1 MQIMHLLKA
10 FFLAV
15 MLMTAV
21 GSNADVP
28 RPELTIASE
37 GKCVEPVDIMRKD
50 HMEFILHQRD
60 ETMYGGIRTSKHSLK
75 QCISCHAVKDESG
88 EYVRSDD
95 PKHFCS
101 TCHEYASVS
110 IDCFDCHSDT
120 PRETDIHEL
129 RVNE

>member
-1 MQIMHLLKA
+1 
-10 FFLAV
+10 
-15 MLMTAV
+15 
-21 GSNADVP
+21 
-28 RPELTIASE
+28 
-37 GKCVEPVDIMRKD
+37 
-50 HMEFILHQRD
+50 
-60 ETMYGGIRTSKHSLK
+60 MYGGIRTSKHSLK